1 MVLLCAASTR
11 SSPRRNSGDE
21 VTSGPDCIAVSGRGE
36 IEGGDSGRANTSPAA
51 RASESQALSD
61 GQRIVNGICGAI
73 ASLQGELG
81 WSASDIESAVQPFLD
96 DAYDREER
104 EARRAQTPSRAALSQ
119 RWVEATRKR
128 MRELPRHPGHDGPT
142 VCCCTECV
150 LWTIAAAALGELDG
164 LAESAFDDE
173 YVVERLNAEVARRD
187 AVLDWIA
194 KNMPRALELC
204 PYKVKPEEE
213 K

>member
-1 MVLLCAASTR
+1 MPLADGRTIFER
-11 SSPRRNSGDE
+11 FPEITFYDYTKIPNRRE
-21 VTSGPDCIAVSGRGE
+21 
-36 IEGGDSGRANTSPAA
+36 
-51 RASESQALSD
+51 
-61 GQRIVNGICGAI
+61 I

-173 YVVERLNAEVARRD
+173 YVPERWHWPMSAAEVAAELRAERD
-187 AVLDWIA
+187 AREPSSPVAEHTVAEHDVAERL
-194 KNMPRALELC
+194 RELA
-204 PYKVKPEEE
+204 VEASEVAGE
-213 K
+213 